1 MKLDELIVKF
11 IRRGKCK
18 RMTKLKNNINKHKY
32 ELVLP
37 GDIKYYKAI
46 VIKTGMKKFFL
57 ILNGHEF
64 KINK

>member
-1 MKLDELIVKF
+1 
-11 IRRGKCK
+11 
-18 RMTKLKNNINKHKY
+18 MTKLKNINKHKC

-46 VIKTGMKKFFL
+46 VIKAVWKKFFL

-64 KINK
+64 KINKTVWYWSKNRQT

>member
-1 MKLDELIVKF
+1 
-11 IRRGKCK
+11 
-18 RMTKLKNNINKHKY
+18 MTKLKNNINKHKY

-37 GDIKYYKAI
+37 GYIKYYKAI

>member
-1 MKLDELIVKF
+1 MKLNELIVKF
-11 IRRGKCK
+11 IRRGKCE

-37 GDIKYYKAI
+37 GYIKYYKAI
-46 VIKTGMKKFFL
+46 VIKTGMKKIFL